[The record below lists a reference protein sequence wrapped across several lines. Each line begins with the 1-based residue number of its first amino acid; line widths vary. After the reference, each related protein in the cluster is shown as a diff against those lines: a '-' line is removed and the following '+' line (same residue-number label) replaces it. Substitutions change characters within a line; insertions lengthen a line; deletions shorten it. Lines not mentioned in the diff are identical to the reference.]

1 MFIESAKEVVWA
13 VLANVFF
20 ATKPGATGGAT
31 SIFLRLLPLA
41 LFTDYDDDDDDDDD
55 DDEEDEGNPPTTMAL
70 LPTTATDLTNLTD

>member
-13 VLANVFF
+13 VSANVFF

-41 LFTDYDDDDDDDDD
+41 LFTDDDD

-70 LPTTATDLTNLTD
+70 LPTTATDLIDLTD

>member
-13 VLANVFF
+13 VSANVFF

-41 LFTDYDDDDDDDDD
+41 LFTDDDD
-55 DDEEDEGNPPTTMAL
+55 DDEEEEEEDKGNPPPTMAL
-70 LPTTATDLTNLTD
+70 LPTTATDLTDLTD